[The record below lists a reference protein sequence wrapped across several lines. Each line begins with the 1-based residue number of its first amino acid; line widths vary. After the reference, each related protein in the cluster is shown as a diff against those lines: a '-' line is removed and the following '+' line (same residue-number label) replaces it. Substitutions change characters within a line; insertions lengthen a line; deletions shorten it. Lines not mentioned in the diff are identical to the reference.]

1 MEFKEYVRKPFIV
14 EAVEVTEENI
24 EEIAKDVGE
33 IRYKEDGKPFIF
45 VDRRLVP
52 NITKVY
58 PGFFMTRM
66 DDHVRCYSRKVF
78 FDQFTLLDEGTQQ
91 WVDFINA
98 GGTSNSR
105 VGKE

>member
-1 MEFKEYVRKPFIV
+1 MEYKEYVRKPFTV
-14 EAVEVTEENI
+14 EAIEVTAENI
-24 EEIAKDVGE
+24 EQLAKDIGE
-33 IRYKEDGKPFIF
+33 VRHKDDGSPFIF

-58 PGFFMTRM
+58 PGFFVTRM

-78 FDQFTLLDEGTQQ
+78 FEQFVLLDEGTQQ

-98 GGTSNSR
+98 GGKENSR